1 LSSDGLLAAPSRP
14 LYVIRPRRGWVALD
28 LGSLWSHRELLY
40 FLIWR
45 DVKIRYRQTA
55 FGVLW
60 AVLQPLLTM
69 LVFTLLFGRWA
80 GMPSDGLPYSL
91 FALMGVLPW
100 TFFANAVG
108 NASASLVTSA
118 HLIRKVYFPRLLMP
132 AASVGVA
139 LVDLFIGMGAL
150 AALMA
155 YHRVP
160 LRAGLWLV
168 PLLVA
173 LTALLA
179 FGVGTWL
186 AALNVR
192 YRDVRH
198 ALPFLIQLWMFA
210 TPVIYPSSLVPP
222 HWRPLLALNPLAPLI
237 ESYRSVVLGRD
248 VAWGALGL
256 AALLVGAVT
265 LGGLYSF
272 RRMESEFA
280 DVI

>member
-1 LSSDGLLAAPSRP
+1 MPAPSSSGAAAP
-14 LYVIRPRRGWVALD
+14 LYVIRPQRGWVALD
-28 LGSLWSHRELLY
+28 PTSLWTHRELLY
-40 FLIWR
+40 FLVWR

-60 AVLQPLLTM
+60 AVLQPILTM
-69 LVFTLLFGRWA
+69 LIFTLLFGRLA
-80 GMPSDGLPYSL
+80 RMPSDGVPYSL

-100 TFFANAVG
+100 TFFANAV
-108 NASASLVTSA
+108 NTASASLVTSS

-139 LVDLFIGMGAL
+139 LVDLAIGFLAL
-150 AALMA
+150 FVFMA

-160 LRAGLWLV
+160 LRPEILLLPALV
-168 PLLVA
+168 GV
-173 LTALLA
+173 TALFA
-179 FGVGTWL
+179 FAVGTWL

-210 TPVIYPSSLVPP
+210 TPVIYPSSLVPER
-222 HWRPLLALNPLAPLI
+222 WRAVLAFNPLAGLV
-237 ESYRSVVLGRD
+237 EAYRSVLLGRD
-248 VAWGALGL
+248 IGWEGLGLSTALVCAVAVGALY
-256 AALLVGAVT
+256 A
-265 LGGLYSF
+265 F
-272 RRMESEFA
+272 RSTEREFA